1 MARPRD
7 PTALKVLKGKS
18 HMTKDEKAAIED
30 EIYASEGKIEP
41 PEYLTDARMV
51 RMFKKEA
58 AYMER
63 VNKEAGVAVY
73 GDTDIEPLAV
83 LVLSHFRYLQYQQW
97 ENNSKDLS
105 DRQRYNAM
113 KNKEAAVHERFLK
126 LLKLDPSSRVDF
138 GGSSGDDAYGEDEF

>member
-18 HMTKDEKAAIED
+18 HMTNDEKAAVD
-30 EIYASEGKIEP
+30 SEIYASDGAIEP
-41 PEYLTDARMV
+41 PAELTEKRQIE
-51 RMFKKEA
+51 MFRKEA

-73 GDTDIEPLAV
+73 GDTDIEALTV
-83 LVLSHFRYLQYQQW
+83 LVMSHFKYLEYYRK
-97 ENNSKDLS
+97 EMNCRDLANK
-105 DRQRYNAM
+105 QKYNAM
-113 KNKEAAVHERFLK
+113 KNKEAAVHDRFMK

-138 GGSSGDDAYGEDEF
+138 GGSSDDDADDEF